1 MSRRVQFDRYG
12 PADVLQVADVPRPQ
26 AGEGQILV
34 QVVAAGINPGE
45 IAIRNGALD
54 AMFPAAFP
62 SGQGSDFAGR
72 VAGTGLGV
80 TEFAAGDEVLGWS
93 DSRSAQADYV
103 LSDPRHLTTR
113 PAALDWIRAGSL
125 WAIGVTS
132 FSAVRAVGIRAGD
145 VVAVSGAAGG
155 VGRLA
160 AQLARRAGA
169 RVLGIASAASAAR
182 LQAIGV
188 EPVAYGDGLAS
199 RLRELA
205 PGGIDAFVDAHGD
218 GYVDLAAALGVAP
231 DRIDTIIDFDAAQRH
246 GAKTDASP
254 QASNRDV
261 LAIMAGHVAW
271 GRLTMPITA
280 VYPLEQVRAAYI
292 ELASGH
298 VYGKIVLSTEMPA
311 DAQPLRAAEEPS

>member
-12 PADVLQVADVPRPQ
+12 PAEVLQVADVPRPQ
-26 AGEGQILV
+26 AGEGQVLV

-72 VAGTGLGV
+72 VAETGQGV
-80 TEFAAGDEVLGWS
+80 TEFAPGDEVLGWS

-125 WAIGVTS
+125 WAIGVTA

-155 VGRLA
+155 AGRLA

-182 LQAIGV
+182 LQAIGA

-199 RLRELA
+199 RLRPRA
-205 PGGIDAFVDAHGD
+205 RPRR
-218 GYVDLAAALGVAP
+218 
-231 DRIDTIIDFDAAQRH
+231 DRRFRRC
-246 GAKTDASP
+246 P
-254 QASNRDV
+254 R
-261 LAIMAGHVAW
+261 
-271 GRLTMPITA
+271 
-280 VYPLEQVRAAYI
+280 
-292 ELASGH
+292 
-298 VYGKIVLSTEMPA
+298 
-311 DAQPLRAAEEPS
+311 